1 MTLAT
6 TCPRCKTSFRVV
18 ADQLK
23 LRRGMVRCGVCQNV
37 FNGLEHLRYV
47 EALSGGQASE
57 SIGDPAILGQP
68 RPEPV
73 KINVPPIKISSP
85 PVNPLAA
92 APVPINPTAPL
103 PTTAAFAPSLSATSF
118 GLASGVQAAGQQV
131 SPLPIGFTQ
140 DLAPTFAPTFAPTPA
155 PTQPAA
161 EFFNQEQPIATT
173 QPPIQFSDFNVPKTI
188 PASLT
193 PSAEKANQ
201 NNSPYSPISDAD
213 LDDIYPSNRNPN
225 TEFLNERGLGES
237 TTLTRSDDDVHTA
250 FFLPESVP
258 AELQGEVIQPPRSIQ
273 TSYVGST
280 NGAVVANAKN
290 ESTSNV
296 EEDAVDF
303 FSSEESYGTTH
314 DRASNWIR
322 RGLIGLLVISL
333 LVQSL
338 LLARNWLSIRLP
350 SVQPSLDGLSGL
362 FGMKVEVP
370 RNLSMLTIESFDVQS
385 TARPDILSVS
395 AIVRNRSAYSV
406 QWPAMELTLTG
417 VDGRPVLRK
426 VLLPREYLNQA
437 PTERGVP
444 GGSEHP
450 IRIGL
455 QTEPIEAK
463 GFSVNIFYP

>member
-47 EALSGGQASE
+47 EALSGGQASD
-57 SIGDPAILGQP
+57 STGVPAIPGQL
-68 RPEPV
+68 RAEPV
-73 KINVPPIKISSP
+73 KINVPPIKVSSP
-85 PVNPLAA
+85 PVNPLAI
-92 APVPINPTAPL
+92 APLQISPTAPL
-103 PTTAAFAPSLSATSF
+103 PET
-118 GLASGVQAAGQQV
+118 
-131 SPLPIGFTQ
+131 
-140 DLAPTFAPTFAPTPA
+140 
-155 PTQPAA
+155 
-161 EFFNQEQPIATT
+161 
-173 QPPIQFSDFNVPKTI
+173 
-188 PASLT
+188 ASLT
-193 PSAEKANQ
+193 PSLPATSFSQASAVQGAEQVSSSPLGFAQ
-201 NNSPYSPISDAD
+201 NLAPTLAPIPASLAPSAENAHQNPSPYSPISDSD

-273 TSYVGST
+273 TSYVGNTS
-280 NGAVVANAKN
+280 AVVVPTAKN
-290 ESTSNV
+290 EFTNNV

-303 FSSEESYGTTH
+303 FSSEDSYGTTH
-314 DRASNWIR
+314 DRASRWIR
-322 RGLIGLLVISL
+322 RGLIGLLVVSL
-333 LVQSL
+333 LVQGL

-350 SVQPSLDGLSGL
+350 SVQPSLDGLAGL
-362 FGMKVEVP
+362 FGMKVEIP

>member
-47 EALSGGQASE
+47 EALSAGQTAASTT
-57 SIGDPAILGQP
+57 DPTQVGLP
-68 RPEPV
+68 RPDPV
-73 KINVPPIKISSP
+73 KINVPPIKVSSP
-85 PVNPLAA
+85 PVNAAIAQPTRIDPTTPLAQS
-92 APVPINPTAPL
+92 APL
-103 PTTAAFAPSLSATSF
+103 SPSFPETSLTELSAQRNFAEPSQN
-118 GLASGVQAAGQQV
+118 S
-131 SPLPIGFTQ
+131 
-140 DLAPTFAPTFAPTPA
+140 DLAPPPA
-155 PTQPAA
+155 P
-161 EFFNQEQPIATT
+161 PIAKLFSQEPLSNNSQGPLTFSSLNVPRT
-173 QPPIQFSDFNVPKTI
+173 IPTSLTSFSDVTYK
-188 PASLT
+188 
-193 PSAEKANQ
+193 
-201 NNSPYSPISDAD
+201 NNPHYSPITDAD
-213 LDDIYPSNRNPN
+213 LDDIYPSNRSPN

-237 TTLTRSDDDVHTA
+237 TTLTRSDDEVHTA

-258 AELQGEVIQPPRSIQ
+258 EELQGEVIQPPRSIQ
-273 TSYVGST
+273 TSYIGNSNTGATALDSAETT
-280 NGAVVANAKN
+280 NKI
-290 ESTSNV
+290 ED
-296 EEDAVDF
+296 DAVDF
-303 FSSEESYGTTH
+303 FSSEDSYGTTH
-314 DRASNWIR
+314 DRASRWIR
-322 RGLIGLLVISL
+322 RAVVGLLVIAL
-333 LVQSL
+333 LTQGL

-350 SVQPSLDGLSGL
+350 IVQPTLDSIASL
-362 FGMKVEVP
+362 FGMKVEIP

-417 VDGRPVLRK
+417 ADGRPVLRK

-437 PTERGVP
+437 PTERGIP
-444 GGSEHP
+444 GSSEYP

>member
-47 EALSGGQASE
+47 EALSGGQASD
-57 SIGDPAILGQP
+57 STGVPATEGQA

-73 KINVPPIKISSP
+73 KINVPPIKVSSP
-85 PVNPLAA
+85 PVNPLA
-92 APVPINPTAPL
+92 TAPIPISPTVQL
-103 PTTAAFAPSLSATSF
+103 PATTSFSSSLPGTSF
-118 GLASGVQAAGQQV
+118 GPDSAAQSGGQAS
-131 SPLPIGFTQ
+131 PIPIGFAQ
-140 DLAPTFAPTFAPTPA
+140 NLAPTSASTPA
-155 PTQPAA
+155 PRAPTA
-161 EFFNQEQPIATT
+161 EFFNSKQPIATT
-173 QPPIQFSDFNVPKTI
+173 QQAVQFSDFNIPKTI

-193 PSAEKANQ
+193 PAAEKTHQ
-201 NNSPYSPISDAD
+201 NISPYSPISDAD

-273 TSYVGST
+273 TSYVGNT
-280 NGAVVANAKN
+280 NAVVMPGAKN
-290 ESTSNV
+290 EPTNTV
-296 EEDAVDF
+296 DEEAVDF
-303 FSSEESYGTTH
+303 FSSEDSYGTTH
-314 DRASNWIR
+314 DRASRWIR

-333 LVQSL
+333 LVQGL

-362 FGMKVEVP
+362 FGMKVEIP

>member
-47 EALSGGQASE
+47 EAL
-57 SIGDPAILGQP
+57 IGAAAADGTNDPTQIAPP
-68 RPEPV
+68 RPEPF
-73 KINVPPIKISSP
+73 KINVPPIKVSSP
-85 PVNPLAA
+85 PVFAAIATPPPATPLA
-92 APVPINPTAPL
+92 PQPTPL
-103 PTTAAFAPSLSATSF
+103 SFAPSSPEGTMSTGFSAGF
-118 GLASGVQAAGQQV
+118 GGAV
-131 SPLPIGFTQ
+131 T
-140 DLAPTFAPTFAPTPA
+140 PTPQ
-155 PTQPAA
+155 T
-161 EFFNQEQPIATT
+161 
-173 QPPIQFSDFNVPKTI
+173 QFSDFNLPRTIPVSLTPASSTTASLTSALLI
-188 PASLT
+188 PASPT
-193 PSAEKANQ
+193 PA
-201 NNSPYSPISDAD
+201 PYSPISDAD
-213 LDDIYPSNRNPN
+213 LDDIYPANRNPN

-258 AELQGEVIQPPRSIQ
+258 AEMQSEVIKPPRSIQ
-273 TSYVGST
+273 TSYVGNVNTVNT
-280 NGAVVANAKN
+280 NASAGKAATTAL
-290 ESTSNV
+290 SNNRTASPA

-303 FSSEESYGTTH
+303 FSSEDSYGTTH
-314 DRASNWIR
+314 DRASHWIR
-322 RGLIGLLVISL
+322 RSLIGLLLIGLLV
-333 LVQSL
+333 QGL

-350 SVQPSLDGLSGL
+350 SVQPTLDAVASV
-362 FGMKVEVP
+362 FGMKVEIP

-417 VDGRPVLRK
+417 TDGRPVLRK

-437 PTERGVP
+437 PTDRGVP

>member
-1 MTLAT
+1 MVGLASPGLKPDHSGMTLAT

-47 EALSGGQASE
+47 EALSNPESETNAASSGQA
-57 SIGDPAILGQP
+57 

-73 KINVPPIKISSP
+73 KVNVPPIRVSSP
-85 PVNPLAA
+85 PV
-92 APVPINPTAPL
+92 
-103 PTTAAFAPSLSATSF
+103 
-118 GLASGVQAAGQQV
+118 AAGFLEQ
-131 SPLPIGFTQ
+131 
-140 DLAPTFAPTFAPTPA
+140 
-155 PTQPAA
+155 PTQPLPNKSIPQTFGSAA
-161 EFFNQEQPIATT
+161 SATGSAAPAPIF
-173 QPPIQFSDFNVPKTI
+173 PPRSVTPETDALGSLAQGSFAPQNAPDNSQRNNPAQLFDQSKLAPIV
-188 PASLT
+188 PASL
-193 PSAEKANQ
+193 AEKAT
-201 NNSPYSPISDAD
+201 PAKYTPITDAD
-213 LDDIYPSNRNPN
+213 LDDIYPANRHAN
-225 TEFLNERGLGES
+225 TEFLNDRGLGES
-237 TTLTRSDDDVHTA
+237 TTLTRSDDDVQTA

-258 AELQGEVIQPPRSIQ
+258 AQMQADVIQPPRSIQ
-273 TSYVGST
+273 TDYVGKGQS
-280 NGAVVANAKN
+280 VATRNSLSIADR
-290 ESTSNV
+290 

-303 FSSEESYGTTH
+303 FSSEHSNGTTH
-314 DRASNWIR
+314 DRASHWLR
-322 RGLIGLLVISL
+322 RTLVGLLLIAFV
-333 LVQSL
+333 VQGL
-338 LLARNWLSIRLP
+338 LLARNWLSVRLP
-350 SVQPSLDGLSGL
+350 SVQPGLEILSSL
-362 FGMKVEVP
+362 FGMKVEIP

-417 VDGRPVLRK
+417 VDGKPILRK
-426 VLLPREYLNQA
+426 ILLPREYLNQA

-463 GFSVNIFYP
+463 GFSVNIFYPN

>member
-47 EALSGGQASE
+47 EALSSGQAGE
-57 SIGDPAILGQP
+57 SSSDPAVQGQP

-73 KINVPPIKISSP
+73 KINVAPIKVSSP
-85 PVNPLAA
+85 PVNPIATT
-92 APVPINPTAPL
+92 PVQISPTAPL
-103 PTTAAFAPSLSATSF
+103 PATTSF
-118 GLASGVQAAGQQV
+118 TPSIPATTFDQFSAFQAVGDT
-131 SPLPIGFTQ
+131 SSTPTGFTQ
-140 DLAPTFAPTFAPTPA
+140 NTAPTVVPV
-155 PTQPAA
+155 AA
-161 EFFNQEQPIATT
+161 HS
-173 QPPIQFSDFNVPKTI
+173 PPSP
-188 PASLT
+188 
-193 PSAEKANQ
+193 
-201 NNSPYSPISDAD
+201 PYSPISDAD

-273 TSYVGST
+273 TSYVGNSIPI
-280 NGAVVANAKN
+280 AVSGAKN
-290 ESTSNV
+290 ESTTDV
-296 EEDAVDF
+296 EDDAVDF
-303 FSSEESYGTTH
+303 FSSEDSYGTTH
-314 DRASNWIR
+314 DRASRWIR
-322 RGLIGLLVISL
+322 RGIIGLLIMSL
-333 LVQSL
+333 LVQGL

-362 FGMKVEVP
+362 FGMKVEIP

-417 VDGRPVLRK
+417 LDGRPVLRK

>member
-1 MTLAT
+1 
-6 TCPRCKTSFRVV
+6 
-18 ADQLK
+18 
-23 LRRGMVRCGVCQNV
+23 MVRCGVCQNV

-47 EALSGGQASE
+47 EALAAGQAGE
-57 SIGDPAILGQP
+57 NAAGTLQAQAP

-73 KINVPPIKISSP
+73 KINVPPIKVSSP
-85 PVNPLAA
+85 PVNADIATPTPTIALT
-92 APVPINPTAPL
+92 TAPI
-103 PTTAAFAPSLSATSF
+103 PTP
-118 GLASGVQAAGQQV
+118 
-131 SPLPIGFTQ
+131 P
-140 DLAPTFAPTFAPTPA
+140 FAPTPQVFGLA
-155 PTQPAA
+155 NKTLPSQDTASP
-161 EFFNQEQPIATT
+161 TT
-173 QPPIQFSDFNVPKTI
+173 QPQLKFSDFNIPKTI
-188 PASLT
+188 PASLA
-193 PSAEKANQ
+193 PLAEKPPQ
-201 NNSPYSPISDAD
+201 SDSPYSPISDSD

-250 FFLPESVP
+250 FFLPESLP
-258 AELQGEVIQPPRSIQ
+258 TELQGEFIQPPRSIQ
-273 TSYVGST
+273 TSYVGNASAVTNSANQST
-280 NGAVVANAKN
+280 NIQ
-290 ESTSNV
+290 EQ
-296 EEDAVDF
+296 DAVDF

-314 DRASNWIR
+314 DRASRWIR
-322 RGLIGLLVISL
+322 RALIGLLVIGL
-333 LVQSL
+333 LVQGL
-338 LLARNWLSIRLP
+338 LLTRNWLAIRLP
-350 SVQPSLDGLSGL
+350 STQPALDGLASL
-362 FGMKVEVP
+362 FGLKVEIP

-395 AIVRNRSAYSV
+395 AIVRNRSSYSV

>member
-47 EALSGGQASE
+47 EAFTGSQGNDNDANQA
-57 SIGDPAILGQP
+57 GTA

-73 KINVPPIKISSP
+73 KINVPPIKVSSP
-85 PVNPLAA
+85 PVNAAVATPTIIAPL
-92 APVPINPTAPL
+92 APL
-103 PTTAAFAPSLSATSF
+103 PPLAPLAPIAPSLPQAPIAGF
-118 GLASGVQAAGQQV
+118 PAAPGLVQAPQN
-131 SPLPIGFTQ
+131 PTGFTPARPS
-140 DLAPTFAPTFAPTPA
+140 DPTFNAPTTSPRF
-155 PTQPAA
+155 
-161 EFFNQEQPIATT
+161 ELGNQSPSGSTESETLK
-173 QPPIQFSDFNVPKTI
+173 FSDVELPRSV
-188 PASLT
+188 PASLAA
-193 PSAEKANQ
+193 SAEAGYQEAPAYK
-201 NNSPYSPISDAD
+201 PITDAD

-225 TEFLNERGLGES
+225 TEFLSERGLGES

-258 AELQGEVIQPPRSIQ
+258 TELQSEVIQPPRSIQ
-273 TSYVGST
+273 TSFVGT
-280 NGAVVANAKN
+280 ANADLALSGNTERTNKAD
-290 ESTSNV
+290 
-296 EEDAVDF
+296 EDAVDF
-303 FSSEESYGTTH
+303 FSSEDSYGTTH
-314 DRASNWIR
+314 DRASRWIQR
-322 RGLIGLLVISL
+322 ALVGLLVIGL
-333 LVQSL
+333 IVQGL
-338 LLARNWLSIRLP
+338 LLTRNWLSIRLP
-350 SVQPSLDGLSGL
+350 SIQPPLEVLASL
-362 FGMKVEVP
+362 FGLKIEIP
-370 RNLSMLTIESFDVQS
+370 RNLSMLTIESFDVQA
-385 TARPDILSVS
+385 TARADILSVS